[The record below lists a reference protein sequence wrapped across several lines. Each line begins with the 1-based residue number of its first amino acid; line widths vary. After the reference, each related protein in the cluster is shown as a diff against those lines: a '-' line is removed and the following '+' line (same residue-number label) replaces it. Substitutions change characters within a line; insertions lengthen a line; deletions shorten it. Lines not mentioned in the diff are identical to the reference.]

1 MLNEETK
8 MPRMA
13 DMNGKDMWMA
23 MFKVSLPIYRRK
35 TNASIREAQL
45 MQNAAAEKYAS
56 QRDALESQWLGIV
69 QRAEES
75 KRKIRLLNQQ
85 LDLVDRTLELMR
97 AEYVAE
103 TTLLSDLLE
112 TDRQRVALALKLAEA
127 KARFNTTVAQM
138 EKIAALNGS
147 SLQTEEECR
156 NK

>member
-1 MLNEETK
+1 

-35 TNASIREAQL
+35 TNASIREARQ
-45 MQNAAAEKYAS
+45 MQTAAAERYAS

-69 QRAEES
+69 QQAEES
-75 KRKIRLLNQQ
+75 RRKIRLLGQQ
-85 LDLVDRTLELMR
+85 LDLVDRTLELMH

-103 TTLLSDLLE
+103 TTPIADLLE
-112 TDRQRVALALKLAEA
+112 TERQRVALALKLAEA
-127 KARFNTTVAQM
+127 KAKYNTVVAQM
-138 EKIAALNGS
+138 EKIAALNGG